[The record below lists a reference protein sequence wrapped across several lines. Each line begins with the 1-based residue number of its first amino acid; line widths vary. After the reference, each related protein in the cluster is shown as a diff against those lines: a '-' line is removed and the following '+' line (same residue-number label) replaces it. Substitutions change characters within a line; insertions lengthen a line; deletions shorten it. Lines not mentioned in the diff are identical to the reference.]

1 MVAIIQLSFG
11 ENNRRMVLNYI
22 WVAFFLIAFVVAL
35 IKLIVFHDL
44 EVFPAML
51 QSTFDM
57 AKTGLEISI
66 GLAGVMSLWL
76 GLMKIGEKGGMIAI
90 LSKLVGPFFAR
101 LFPGIPR
108 DHPATG
114 SIIMNFS
121 ANILGLDNAATP
133 LGLKA
138 MSELQELNVDKETA
152 SNAQIMFLVLNAS
165 GLTVIPISILADR
178 AMIGSVN
185 PTSVF
190 IPILIATFCSTF
202 VGLLY
207 VAIRQRINLLDRVL
221 LGYVFALCAFV
232 GGIVYYFSGLSPDE
246 VQRQSSVLTGVI
258 IFSIIVSF
266 IGLGLKRGIPVFE
279 TFVEGAKEG
288 FGISIRIIPFLV
300 GILVAIG
307 VFRSSG
313 VLTYIEQGAAITL
326 ASTGVNTDFVP
337 ALPVGLLK
345 PMSGQG
351 ARGMMI
357 EVSKEYG
364 PDSFVGNMASIFRGC
379 AETTFYILALYFGS
393 VQVRN
398 TRYAVTGGLIA
409 DAAGLAGGIFAG
421 YLFFH

>member
-1 MVAIIQLSFG
+1 
-11 ENNRRMVLNYI
+11 MVLNYI
-22 WVAFFLIAFVVAL
+22 WVSFFLIAFVVAL
-35 IKLIVFHDL
+35 VKLVVFQDM
-44 EVFPAML
+44 EVFPNML

-76 GLMKIGEKGGMIAI
+76 GLMKIGEKGGMVPI
-90 LSKLVGPFFAR
+90 LSRIVGPFFAR
-101 LFPGIPR
+101 LFPGVPK

-138 MSELQELNVDKETA
+138 MKELQDINPDKDRATD
-152 SNAQIMFLVLNAS
+152 AQIMFLVLNAS
-165 GLTVIPISILADR
+165 GLTIIPISILADR
-178 AMIGSVN
+178 AMLGSVN

-202 VGLLY
+202 IGLLY
-207 VAIRQRINLLDRVL
+207 VSIRQRINLLDPVL
-221 LGYVFALCAFV
+221 LAYIGAMLAFV
-232 GGIVYYFSGLSPDE
+232 LGMVYYFAGLPPEE
-246 VQRQSSVLTGVI
+246 VQRQSSVMTGVI
-258 IFSIIVSF
+258 IFGIIVSF
-266 IGLGLKRGIPVFE
+266 IGLGLKNKIPVFE

-307 VFRSSG
+307 VFRASG
-313 VLTYIEQGAAITL
+313 VLTYVEQGVAWSLTEA
-326 ASTGVNTDFVP
+326 GVNSEFVP
-337 ALPVGLLK
+337 ALPVGILK

-357 EVSKEYG
+357 EVSKAYG

-393 VQVRN
+393 VSVRN

-409 DAAGLAGGIFAG
+409 DAAGIAGGIFAG
-421 YLFFH
+421 YLFFG